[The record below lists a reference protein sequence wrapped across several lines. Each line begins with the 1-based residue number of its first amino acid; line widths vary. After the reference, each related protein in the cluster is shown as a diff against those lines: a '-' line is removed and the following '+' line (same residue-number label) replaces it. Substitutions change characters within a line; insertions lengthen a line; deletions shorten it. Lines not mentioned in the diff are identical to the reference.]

1 MDESKRTARRH
12 KSHRRPHDLFRVRR
26 HFWDLQS
33 ASRRRTSLT
42 GFIIG
47 LVLGCLV
54 GGIMAVLPQSNSAPS
69 ATLDVNEATGKTQ
82 IHLQGKPNIK

>member
-1 MDESKRTARRH
+1 MDESKRTVRRQ
-12 KSHRRPHDLFRVRR
+12 KSRRRLPDLFRVLQ

-33 ASRRRTSLT
+33 ASRRRTAIT

-47 LVLGCLV
+47 LVLGCLA
-54 GGIMAVLPQSNSAPS
+54 GGIMALLPQGNNAPS

>member
-1 MDESKRTARRH
+1 MDESRHTFRRH
-12 KSHRRPHDLFRVRR
+12 KSRRHPHDLFRVRR
-26 HFWDLQS
+26 LFYNLQS
-33 ASRRRTSLT
+33 ASRRRTALT
-42 GFIIG
+42 GFILG

-54 GGIMAVLPQSNSAPS
+54 GGIMTLLPRGANAPA

>member
-1 MDESKRTARRH
+1 
-12 KSHRRPHDLFRVRR
+12 VRR

-54 GGIMAVLPQSNSAPS
+54 GGIMAVLPQSNNAPS